1 MITYFKEIIEIAYEI
16 ISSPLDL
23 AYKNLAITNCKNK
36 LKIKPQENFGEAYN
50 GLTGVDKEKG
60 VVYTPIDI
68 SIYIIKNT
76 IFAEDIIKNPF
87 VKICDPSCGCG
98 NLLIPCLNYL
108 KEMFQ
113 LNLKKINENNNLQ
126 IKKTEIMS
134 HIIKH
139 NIYGF
144 DIDEFAIKILS
155 IDLFIESEGIVTN
168 NLFECD
174 FLKSK
179 LSIKMDIFIGNPPYV
194 GHKSIGK
201 EYAIF
206 LKQNYKNIYGDK
218 GDLSYCFFQASLN
231 RLHTEGKLSFI
242 TSRYFIEAPSG
253 VSLRKLLKDT
263 CSIYK
268 IVDFYG
274 IRPFKNIG
282 IDPVIL
288 FITNQ
293 EKSLGG
299 IEIIKPK
306 FSESKFKKEFINSL
320 ILNKEEN
327 IKRFYLK
334 KDSLCDNGWMLI
346 DNNEKEIINKIE
358 AKCLTTLNNICSSY
372 QGIITGCDKAFVVNL
387 ETIKLENLELE
398 IIKPWIKSSFIS
410 KNNVRRENT
419 FVIYSD
425 LINSEYSYINCLS
438 HIEEYKAKL
447 LMRRE
452 CKSGVRLWY
461 NLQWGRV
468 QKIFEGE
475 KIIFPYKASSNKFA
489 YDVGSY
495 YSADVYSLVLKNGSS
510 YTYKFLLNL
519 LNSKLYEFYFKCLG
533 KKLGDSLYE
542 YYPNNLLKL
551 CIPPFT
557 LSKLYHEDDIYD
569 IFELT
574 KVERE
579 IIENKF
585 ITRSQ

>member
-1 MITYFKEIIEIAYEI
+1 MITYFKEIIDIAYEI
-16 ISSPLDL
+16 IFSPLDL
-23 AYKNLAITNCKNK
+23 TYKNIAINNCKNK
-36 LKIKPQENFGEAYN
+36 LKIKPEENFGEAYN
-50 GLTGVDKEKG
+50 RLTGVDKEKG
-60 VVYTPIDI
+60 VVYTPIEI
-68 SIYIIKNT
+68 SSYIIRNT
-76 IFAEDIIKNPF
+76 ICLDDIIKNPF

-98 NLLIPCLNYL
+98 NLIIPCFNYL
-108 KEMFQ
+108 KEMFE
-113 LNLKKINENNNLQ
+113 LNLLKINGNNTLQ
-126 IKKTEIMS
+126 IKKSEIMS
-134 HIIKH
+134 HIINN

-144 DIDEFAIKILS
+144 DIDEFAIKILK
-155 IDLFIESEGIVTN
+155 IDLFIESEGTHTN

-174 FLKSK
+174 FLKDK
-179 LSIKMDIFIGNPPYV
+179 LDIKMDIFIGNPPYV
-194 GHKSIGK
+194 GHKSIEK

-206 LKQNYKNIYGDK
+206 LKQNYKDIYGDK

-231 RLHTEGKLSFI
+231 RLNTGGKLGFI

-253 VSLRKLLKDT
+253 VFLRKLLKDT

-288 FITNQ
+288 FISNE
-293 EKSLGG
+293 EKSLCD

-306 FSESKFKKEFINSL
+306 FSVGKSKKEFINSL
-320 ILNKEEN
+320 ILNKTEN
-327 IKRFYLK
+327 IKRFYVK
-334 KDSLCDNGWMLI
+334 ENSLHNNGWMLI
-346 DNNEKEIINKIE
+346 DNKEREIINKIE
-358 AKCLTTLNNICSSY
+358 AKCSQTLNNICSSY
-372 QGIITGCDKAFVVNL
+372 QGIITGCDKAFVVNSK
-387 ETIKLENLELE
+387 TIKIENLELD

-419 FVIYSD
+419 YIIYSD

-452 CKSGVRLWY
+452 CKRGVRLWY

-475 KIIFPYKASSNKFA
+475 KIIFPYKATGNKFA

-495 YSADVYSLVLKNGSS
+495 YSADVYSLVLKNSS
-510 YTYKFLLNL
+510 PYTYKFLLNI

-557 LSKLYHEDDIYD
+557 INKLYQEDDIYD

-574 KVERE
+574 EAERI
-579 IIENKF
+579 IIEDKF
-585 ITRSQ
+585 IINTQ